1 MNIQNLKCL
10 LETAESS
17 SVTAMAGRCIL
28 EQFLFIEILC
38 VVQSLLCHVAK
49 HTVGFSL
56 QTGLVIE
63 RRRLFY
69 FLLTLAFLDDCHRTT
84 LSDSFR
90 RCLSFEAFSY
100 SPKTRFRLGFGSR
113 QDLDLLTKWRANPFC
128 GKIVIGGM
136 QHDGM
141 PI

>member
-69 FLLTLAFLDDCHRTT
+69 FLLTLA

-90 RCLSFEAFSY
+90 RCLSFEAFTY